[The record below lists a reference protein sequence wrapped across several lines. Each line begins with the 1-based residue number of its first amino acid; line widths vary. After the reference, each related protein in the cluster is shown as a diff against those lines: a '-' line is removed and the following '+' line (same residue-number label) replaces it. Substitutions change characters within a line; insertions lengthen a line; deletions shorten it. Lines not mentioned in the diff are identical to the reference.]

1 MESGFLFALILGFGY
16 LDSQIQNLVGIELGV
31 W

>member
-16 LDSQIQNLVGIELGV
+16 LASQIQNLVGIELGV